1 LIYHSNF
8 VIRHSPIMR
17 ILHLSTSDAS
27 GGAARAAFRLHTG
40 LRRLG
45 HESSMLVLKRV
56 SGDEQVKKLHWS
68 DDLSTR
74 FRRRRRRKQIARD
87 FAPYKSMLPPGF
99 ELYSDDRSEAGY
111 DLVKQLPPC
120 DVINLHWVAG
130 LIDHEVFFNHL
141 PPDVPL
147 VWRLADMGAFTG
159 GCHYDNGCGKFTATC
174 GACPVLGSNAET
186 DLSRQV
192 WTRKQ
197 SALSKLEPD
206 RLHLVGTSRW
216 IAAQATHSSLLGRFP
231 VTIIPNGLDVAD
243 FAPRDKGF
251 SRDLLG
257 VPRDAK
263 VVLFVADS
271 AAIKRKGFDSLAAAL
286 AGMTEEP
293 NLFLLSVG
301 GGKPNVPNLPQLHLG
316 KISHDRLLSLIYS
329 AADVFV
335 IPSLQ
340 ESFGQTVIEAM
351 ACGTPVVGFDAGGIP
366 DMVRPGITGYL
377 APVGDAV
384 ALREQIRKVMRE
396 TEVWPELSANC
407 RRLAM
412 EEYSLETQAA
422 NYVSHYGH
430 IIGLTRGNPK
440 ASWNQPL
447 QSTRGTTDIAK
458 IVTAGDRP

>member
-1 LIYHSNF
+1 
-8 VIRHSPIMR
+8 MR
-17 ILHLSTSDAS
+17 ILHLSTSDAG

-45 HESSMLVLKRV
+45 HESSMLVLKRT
-56 SGDEQVKKLHWS
+56 SGDEHVKKLQWAT
-68 DDLSTR
+68 DWRTR
-74 FRRRRRRKQIARD
+74 FHRSRRRKQIARD
-87 FAPYKSMLPPGF
+87 FAPYQSTLPAGF

-111 DLVKQLPPC
+111 DLVRQLPAC
-120 DVINLHWVAG
+120 DIINLHWVAG
-130 LIDHEVFFNHL
+130 LIDHEMFFNHL
-141 PPDVPL
+141 PPGVPL

-174 GACPVLGSNAET
+174 GACPILGSKRET

-192 WTRKQ
+192 WIRKQ
-197 SALSKLEPD
+197 SALAKLEPD

-216 IAAQATHSSLLGRFP
+216 IADQAASSSLLGRFP
-231 VTIIPNGLDVAD
+231 VTVIPNGLDVTV
-243 FAPRDKGF
+243 FAPRDKKF

-257 VPRDAK
+257 VPPGAK

-286 AGMTEEP
+286 AGMSDEP

-301 GGKPNVPNLPQLHLG
+301 GGKPDVPNLPQLHLG
-316 KISHDRLLSLIYS
+316 KISHDRLLSAIYS

-340 ESFGQTVIEAM
+340 ESFGQTVIEAL

-377 APVGDAV
+377 APVGNAA
-384 ALREQIRKVMRE
+384 ALREEIRKVLRD
-396 TEVWPELSANC
+396 PINSRQLSDNC
-407 RRLAM
+407 RRVAI
-412 EEYSLETQAA
+412 EEYALEIQATSYA
-422 NYVSHYGH
+422 NHYQTLLGS
-430 IIGLTRGNPK
+430 K
-440 ASWNQPL
+440 AS
-447 QSTRGTTDIAK
+447 QSALL
-458 IVTAGDRP
+458 VAGFGR